1 MHTRVC
7 ESLKL
12 NSWHEDGSVKIFP
25 YGLGDKEAT
34 LNLTTGNNPGGSSFY
49 EDRLAKKYRKPLPV
63 RVVTLDSIALQE
75 GWLKDD
81 APTIHLMKV
90 DVEGYEPI
98 VFKGGMTLVES
109 GKVDNILMENSVT
122 DLRQFVDFAVTVYQ
136 AGYKVKHIST
146 VNGEP
151 YHLEML
157 SDVQEELSKATLG
170 IDLGEVGDALKFL
183 AKVTCNLLWTKRQ
196 I

>member
-7 ESLKL
+7 ESLQL
-12 NSWHEDGSVKIFP
+12 NNWHEDGSVKIFP

-81 APTIHLMKV
+81 SPTIHLMKV

-98 VFKGGMTLVES
+98 VIKGGMTLVKS
-109 GKVDNILMENSVT
+109 GKVDNILMENSVS
-122 DLRQFVDFAVTVYQ
+122 DLRQFVDFVVTLYQ

-157 SDVQEELSKATLG
+157 PDVQEELSKATLG
-170 IDLGEVGDALKFL
+170 MDLDGVGDALKFL
-183 AKVTCNLLWTKRQ
+183 AKVTCNLLWKRQ
-196 I
+196 AP